1 MLQGALSEL
10 RAGVDAVR
18 MRGGLGWNARTWRR
32 VLEGT
37 SRRRDPL
44 GGERECMEMKAFYAA
59 MPARWNERLELWDQM
74 AVEGVYSAIQLSALY
89 IHEEQE
95 RRVEREWEA

>member
-1 MLQGALSEL
+1 
-10 RAGVDAVR
+10 
-18 MRGGLGWNARTWRR
+18 
-32 VLEGT
+32 
-37 SRRRDPL
+37 
-44 GGERECMEMKAFYAA
+44 MEMKAFYAA